1 MVYWD
6 IVTWS
11 LSGVSL
17 MKRIV
22 VACLLLMSAFMQN
35 ATLAVAQN
43 TVVLYP
49 SADSYADSKYPKSAY
64 GSHTTFLYVG
74 NSYDHAQD
82 IWGSERIYIRF
93 DLKGLPKNH
102 MILQATLHLWQ
113 YYAPKSEQ
121 VYETHRVLGN
131 WNEATENWSNQ
142 PSWAPAKTS
151 EAVAPARTEVAVEW
165 DITNDVRAWYQGE
178 ARNYGTMIK
187 VAKEEHA
194 TEASSGFWSR
204 EYPVGSHEEWRPKL
218 VILLQGEPT
227 MTYAVSLT
235 IVGLPNVLTTTISVD
250 GQEYKSVL
258 PGNEVKMMFD
268 RGTNHTV
275 AVDRVIPGPQGV
287 RYTCDASQVQVSA
300 AASYIF
306 AYTTEYSASIS
317 TQPKGVFNT
326 LPTGWYKSGTTL
338 QLNRTGGDVIDT
350 APGTRLVFDAWYLN
364 TQKLRTEPTTITV
377 DQPISLEARYKT
389 EYFLNVTST
398 IGSTTGTG
406 WYVKDGV
413 VSISVDRTTSPA
425 QGILGLLG
433 LRRSFSGW
441 TGSQNFVGTPM
452 NAQSSILMSAPATVT
467 AGWQDDW
474 SGLFLNVS
482 IILIVVFLAS
492 AVGFLAWTRRRGDK
506 SRSTP
511 EVTDVKHG
519 EKKKVR

>member
-1 MVYWD
+1 
-6 IVTWS
+6 
-11 LSGVSL
+11 
-17 MKRIV
+17 
-22 VACLLLMSAFMQN
+22 
-35 ATLAVAQN
+35 
-43 TVVLYP
+43 
-49 SADSYADSKYPKSAY
+49 
-64 GSHTTFLYVG
+64 
-74 NSYDHAQD
+74 
-82 IWGSERIYIRF
+82 
-93 DLKGLPKNH
+93 
-102 MILQATLHLWQ
+102 
-113 YYAPKSEQ
+113 
-121 VYETHRVLGN
+121 
-131 WNEATENWSNQ
+131 
-142 PSWAPAKTS
+142 
-151 EAVAPARTEVAVEW
+151 
-165 DITNDVRAWYQGE
+165 
-178 ARNYGTMIK
+178 MIK
-187 VAKEEHA
+187 AAKEEHA
-194 TEASSGFWSR
+194 IDASSGFWSR
-204 EYPVGSHEEWRPKL
+204 EYPVGSHEEWKPKL

-275 AVDRVIPGPQGV
+275 AVDKVIPGPQGV
-287 RYTCDASQVQVSA
+287 RYTCDANQVQVSA

-306 AYTTEYSASIS
+306 VYATEYSASIS

-398 IGSTTGTG
+398 IGSTTGSG